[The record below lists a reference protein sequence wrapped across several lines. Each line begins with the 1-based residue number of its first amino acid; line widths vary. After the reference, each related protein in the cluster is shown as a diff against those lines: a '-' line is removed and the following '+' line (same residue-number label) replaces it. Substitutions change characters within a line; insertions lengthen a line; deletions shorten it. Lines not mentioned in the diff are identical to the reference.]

1 MRRWKCRR
9 YKWVAKKL
17 EGEMDTNND
26 RVDGVLEELM
36 GEGGQGGRRVPQF

>member
-1 MRRWKCRR
+1 M
-9 YKWVAKKL
+9 AKKL